1 MKRNRSKSGL
11 RKNDPSLFCEIWE
24 AKQELSFFSI
34 PARGVVE
41 FMDALEQHQLLKTKI
56 EEYANSRSK
65 KR

>member
-1 MKRNRSKSGL
+1 L